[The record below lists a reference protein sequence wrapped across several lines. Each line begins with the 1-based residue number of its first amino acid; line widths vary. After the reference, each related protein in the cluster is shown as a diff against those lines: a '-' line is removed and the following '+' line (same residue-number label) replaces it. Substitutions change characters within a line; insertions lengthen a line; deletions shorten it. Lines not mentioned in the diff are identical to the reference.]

1 MLKARAGFTLAEMI
15 VALVLTSVIGAA
27 ITGLFITQ
35 SRFYD
40 TQEKTSFAR
49 GVTRGAMNMVMSEMR
64 MLDRDSAF
72 VDAPTRT
79 RVAVRVPYAM
89 GAVCAATSTGV
100 TFSRM
105 HADTLTSAGATMAGY
120 WYRGTDGVNRNVP
133 ATGMT
138 AAAATSCTG
147 LVPPVRVLPVNR
159 GGGVFLLPPP
169 SPAIGIKPGTPLF
182 LYQVVTYEFRESKEV
197 PGRIGLWRSV
207 AGSGVD
213 EELVAPFDE
222 SAGFRFYVDDGPVPE
237 EAPPTVLRRITG
249 LELTLDG
256 ISERPRADG
265 SFQRVPL
272 TTSVFFRNRRI

>member
-1 MLKARAGFTLAEMI
+1 MLRARAGFTLAEMI

-27 ITGLFITQ
+27 ITGLFVTQ

-49 GVTRGAMNMVMSEMR
+49 GVTRGALNMVMSEMR

-72 VDAPTRT
+72 VDAPTST
-79 RVAVRVPYAM
+79 RVTVRVPFAM
-89 GAVCAATSTGV
+89 GAVCTATSTGV

-105 HADTLTSAGATMAGY
+105 HADTLLAAGATMAGY
-120 WYRGTDGVNRNVP
+120 WYRGADGSNRYVA

-138 AAAATSCTG
+138 AAAATSCSG
-147 LVPPVRVLPVNR
+147 LVPPVRVLPASR

-169 SPAIGIKPGTPLF
+169 SPAVGIKPGTPLF
-182 LYQVVTYEFRESKEV
+182 LYQVVTYEFRESGEV

-207 AGSGVD
+207 AGSGID
-213 EELVAPFDE
+213 EELVAPFD
-222 SAGFRFYVDDGPVPE
+222 STAGFRFYVSDGPVAE
-237 EAPPTVLRRITG
+237 ITPPTVLNQITG
-249 LELTLDG
+249 LEVTLDG
-256 ISERPRADG
+256 VSERPRADG

-272 TTSVFFRNRRI
+272 TTSVFFRNRRT